1 MAPSKF
7 VPTITEGCKTY
18 AGEWTST
25 QCHLLPVETDYY
37 KNVPVL
43 PLLVDPFIQN
53 LAGWLAKC
61 ALLFLSSQECG
72 RVVTSLPTLYR
83 SMTWRSSKT
92 KKGFCAT
99 LTMATLYVGTMCTY
113 VRTYIHTCHY
123 TWTVETAYKS
133 SQCVICKVDQC

>member
-18 AGEWTST
+18 AGEWT
-25 QCHLLPVETDYY
+25 VETDYY
-37 KNVPVL
+37 KSVPVL

-53 LAGWLAKC
+53 LPGWLAKC
-61 ALLFLSSQECG
+61 ALLFPSSQECG

-83 SMTWRSSKT
+83 STTWRSSKT
-92 KKGFCAT
+92 KKGFCAI

-113 VRTYIHTCHY
+113 MPLYMD
-123 TWTVETAYKS
+123 S
-133 SQCVICKVDQC
+133 